1 MEIWARELQRDV
13 RWTRWLHND
22 GSHGVDTFNA
32 DGSIT
37 GQVNLMEHISYTL
50 RWHGNVGDDS
60 GGVGNPAK
68 CSFQIASPSIHY
80 AAAPCFLGCFLDTLF
95 DAFLRPLPFD
105 NQGDIRYCGCPMAV

>member
-37 GQVNLMEHISYTL
+37 GQVNLMEHHLLHFTMGMGMLATIP
-50 RWHGNVGDDS
+50 
-60 GGVGNPAK
+60 GVGNPAK
-68 CSFQIASPSIHY
+68 CSFQIASPSVHTPQPP
-80 AAAPCFLGCFLDTLF
+80 ASLDVSW
-95 DAFLRPLPFD
+95 
-105 NQGDIRYCGCPMAV
+105 IRYSTPFYTTTIR